1 MPKPSLLNL
10 ITKYL
15 MLYFGNKLI
24 SIKPRVTQPSDNIVK
39 RPYFVLLIFGITIS
53 AGLTPG

>member
-39 RPYFVLLIFGITIS
+39 RPYFVS
-53 AGLTPG
+53 C